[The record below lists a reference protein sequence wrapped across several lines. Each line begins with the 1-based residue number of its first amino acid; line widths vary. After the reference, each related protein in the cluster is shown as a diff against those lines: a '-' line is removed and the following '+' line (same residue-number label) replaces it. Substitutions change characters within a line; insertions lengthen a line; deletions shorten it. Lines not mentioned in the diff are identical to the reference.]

1 MQNSSNLS
9 WSLFEIPISIPKSPM
24 KIKFSYISLA
34 LTVNLYLFKSLK
46 ETVEKGVKYVQ
57 SQQ

>member
-1 MQNSSNLS
+1 
-9 WSLFEIPISIPKSPM
+9 M

-46 ETVEKGVKYVQ
+46 ETVEKGVKHVQ